1 MDHINI
7 RSKYYIIVNQSV
19 DMNITIVVILANLP
33 IKNVHFLNTYVR
45 KAILALELIAFT
57 THGY

>member
-1 MDHINI
+1 
-7 RSKYYIIVNQSV
+7 
-19 DMNITIVVILANLP
+19 MNITIVVIHAKLP